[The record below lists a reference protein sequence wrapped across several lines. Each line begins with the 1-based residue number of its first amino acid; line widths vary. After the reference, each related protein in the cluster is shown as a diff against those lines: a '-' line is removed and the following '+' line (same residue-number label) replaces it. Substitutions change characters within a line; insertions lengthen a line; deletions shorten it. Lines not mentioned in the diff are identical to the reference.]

1 MLKQMNTYM
10 GKQISTFTLHH
21 SENYSKW
28 IIELNVKPKSIKPL
42 GENLF
47 DVGLD
52 KDFLKGTQ

>member
-1 MLKQMNTYM
+1 MNTYM

-28 IIELNVKPKSIKPL
+28 IIDLNVKPKSIKPL